1 MKVAE
6 KQGDQS
12 VLNLPRRPSAPP
24 AQATSADAAPKSG
37 LKLFLSAAELQEMA
51 QRYDQSLNRF
61 ETARNELQA
70 AVKSSTEQLE
80 ATQEHLTVVLD
91 SISEGIVSIDKRGV
105 IQSFNRSAQE
115 IFGCSESAA
124 IGSEI
129 GRFFGAELLEQDLS
143 HVPSEIIAT
152 KASGQPVRV
161 ELRAKHMATDT
172 GYITVL
178 TVRDITD
185 VKYTKKLLKEQ
196 AFLLENSQS
205 FMLTFNKHGNI
216 EWCNP
221 CFERL
226 TGFQLDQLMDR
237 KPGELL
243 TNRHSIRP
251 LLRQLSNV
259 SADDS
264 AFKTEMEIC
273 HANGR
278 PFWVSVEAHP
288 MVNEDGSLEKF
299 VTLGVDITERKKNEA
314 MQVDFISM
322 VSHELRT
329 PLTVVSGALDA
340 LSWDMGGKL
349 SETHKELVEMGLR
362 NCEHL
367 TMLIEDLIDV
377 NKLEAGTVR
386 FQSQVIDIQEPM
398 ASALKTIS
406 SIADDKKIELRS
418 ELLDTAAYAFIDPQ
432 RLHQVLLNLLSNAVK
447 FSPSSTTVT
456 VSLERCNDRLIISVQ
471 DQGPGIPE
479 DFQPRVFEKF
489 ARDATVEANGTDG
502 FGLGLCIS
510 KGLVEQMSGSIS
522 FETDAATGTVFR
534 VEFSERKEKTQ

>member
-1 MKVAE
+1 MKIAG

-12 VLNLPRRPSAPP
+12 VLNLPLRPNAP
-24 AQATSADAAPKSG
+24 AEQTTSAEAAPKSG

-51 QRYDQSLNRF
+51 QRFSQSLNRF

-70 AVKSSTEQLE
+70 SVKASTVQLE

-91 SISEGIVSIDKRGV
+91 SISEGIVSIDERG
-105 IQSFNRSAQE
+105 IIESFNRSAQD

-124 IGSEI
+124 VGSAI
-129 GRFFGAELLEQDLS
+129 GRFFGTEFFEQNFGRD
-143 HVPSEIIAT
+143 PSEMIAS
-152 KASGQPVRV
+152 KATGHAIRV
-161 ELRAKHMATDT
+161 ELRAKKMATET

-185 VKYTKKLLKEQ
+185 VKYTQKLLKEQ

-205 FMLTFNKHGNI
+205 FMLTFDKYGNI

-221 CFERL
+221 CFEKL
-226 TGFQLDQLMDR
+226 TGFKLEQLMGR

-243 TNRHSIRP
+243 TNRQSIRP

-259 SADDS
+259 CADDS
-264 AFKTEMEIC
+264 AFKAELEIC

-278 PFWVSVEAHP
+278 PFWVGVEAHP

-299 VTLGVDITERKKNEA
+299 VTLGEDITERKKNDA

-329 PLTVVSGALDA
+329 PLTVVSGSLDA
-340 LSWDMGGKL
+340 LSWDMGGEL
-349 SETHKELVEMGLR
+349 SETHKELVAMGLR

-386 FQSQVIDIQEPM
+386 FQSQVIDIQEPIV
-398 ASALKTIS
+398 SALKTIAT
-406 SIADDKKIELRS
+406 IAGDKQIELRS
-418 ELLDTAAYAFIDPQ
+418 ELLDSEAYAFIDPQ
-432 RLHQVLLNLLSNAVK
+432 RLRQVLINLLSNAVK
-447 FSPSSTTVT
+447 FSPRSTAVT
-456 VSLERCNDRLIISVQ
+456 VGLARNNDRLEISIR

-489 ARDATVEANGTDG
+489 ARDATVEASGTDG

-522 FETDAATGTVFR
+522 FETDATSGTVFR
-534 VEFSERKEKTQ
+534 VAFPERQGAT